1 MDNRVKFV
9 QIATGGELS
18 AVNLNVHAQSINES
32 WPLLMDESDS
42 STGFGF
48 PSGPTDA
55 VIVID
60 PAGFISSWSPGTMP
74 PNQIKDAVESGLK
87 GSGNGP
93 YDLFMMILSTA
104 LLPLLVLS
112 LPTSRKEE
120 EPEKGMNPFAGA
132 ILTVSAA
139 SVGFALWAVPVSIL
153 ASIGMSSSWLLVEI
167 VLSMILIYHGISTLL
182 RGSIIEIEALSKLAH
197 SKLPELYREWRGRDE
212 FIRDTYLGL
221 WLAWLAWVRSPFLIP
236 QGVGSIARS
245 GIMGAFSSVVVL
257 ALFILVAGIVVTLVR
272 TLATS
277 LGKTSFI
284 LGQMSKGIRPR
295 AWGVA
300 STMFGLW
307 MLISLIV
314 IMLQVGL

>member
-1 MDNRVKFV
+1 MYKR
-9 QIATGGELS
+9 Q
-18 AVNLNVHAQSINES
+18 
-32 WPLLMDESDS
+32 
-42 STGFGF
+42 
-48 PSGPTDA
+48 
-55 VIVID
+55 
-60 PAGFISSWSPGTMP
+60 
-74 PNQIKDAVESGLK
+74 
-87 GSGNGP
+87 
-93 YDLFMMILSTA
+93 
-104 LLPLLVLS
+104 
-112 LPTSRKEE
+112 
-120 EPEKGMNPFAGA
+120 
-132 ILTVSAA
+132 
-139 SVGFALWAVPVSIL
+139 ALWAVPVSIL

-167 VLSMILIYHGISTLL
+167 VLSIILIYHGISTLL

-245 GIMGAFSSVVVL
+245 GIIGAFSSVVVL

-277 LGKTSFI
+277 FGKTSFI

-307 MLISLIV
+307 MLISLVV